1 MLVEVLKEFIILFGE
16 LAALFLVISFIV
28 GFLQSKFSN
37 DRLKQILSRGSSI
50 TNSIIGATIGLLTPF
65 CTCSTIPLLIGLF
78 QSNAPFGGAMS
89 FLFASPL
96 LNPAV
101 IILFI
106 TFFGPK
112 ATIIYVSIIFGF
124 SVIAGIILEKMG
136 FKKYIKPIASPKT
149 CCSGCGCGDHTNKS
163 LSPTKAAI
171 ANSKDL
177 FKKIFPFLIIVA
189 TVGSII
195 KTLVPNAYV
204 MMLSAGYNEFISV
217 PLAAILGIPMYIRT
231 ETMIPIG
238 LVLFEKGLGM
248 GTIIALLVG
257 GAGLSVPE
265 LVLLNTIF
273 EKKLAFTIILS
284 IFTVAVTIGIIFNL
298 LY

>member
-1 MLVEVLKEFIILFGE
+1 MLENVLKEFLILFAE
-16 LAALFLVISFIV
+16 LAVLFLVISFIV

-37 DRLKQILSRGSSI
+37 DRLKRILSKGNTI
-50 TNSIIGATIGLLTPF
+50 TNSVIGATIGLLTPF

-101 IILFI
+101 VVLFI
-106 TFFGPK
+106 TFFGVK

-124 SVIAGIILEKMG
+124 SILAGIFLEKMG
-136 FKKYIKPIASPKT
+136 FRKYIKPIASPKT
-149 CCSGCGCGDHTNKS
+149 CGCGCGRHSPKS
-163 LSPTKAAI
+163 QTDMQSAVA
-171 ANSKDL
+171 SSMEL
-177 FKKIFPFLIIVA
+177 FKKIFPFLILVA
-189 TVGSII
+189 VVGSII
-195 KTLVPNAYV
+195 KGLVPNTYV
-204 MMLSAGYNEFISV
+204 MMLSSGHNEFISV

-238 LVLFEKGLGM
+238 MVLFEKGLGM

-273 EKKLAFTIILS
+273 EKKLAFTIIFS
-284 IFTVAVTIGIIFNL
+284 IFSVAVLTGIIFNL

>member
-1 MLVEVLKEFIILFGE
+1 MLEKVLKEFFILLSELTILFLG
-16 LAALFLVISFIV
+16 ISFFV
-28 GFLQSKFSN
+28 AFLQNKLSN
-37 DRLKQILSRGSSI
+37 DRLKKILSRGNTVI
-50 TNSIIGATIGLLTPF
+50 NSLIGATIGLITPF

-78 QSNAPFGGAMS
+78 KSNAPFGGAMS

-101 IILFI
+101 VILFI

-124 SVIAGIILEKMG
+124 SVIAGILLEKLG
-136 FKKYIKPIASPKT
+136 FRKYIRPIAAPKA
-149 CCSGCGCGDHTNKS
+149 CCSGCGCDNHSVESPSIMKS
-163 LSPTKAAI
+163 SILS
-171 ANSKDL
+171 SFDML
-177 FKKIFPFLIIVA
+177 KKIFPFLLLVA
-189 TVGSII
+189 TIGALIQGFLPDNYLSI
-195 KTLVPNAYV
+195 
-204 MMLSAGYNEFISV
+204 LSSGYNEFISV
-217 PLAAILGIPMYIRT
+217 PMAAILGIPMYIRT

-238 LVLFEKGLGM
+238 LFLAKKGLGM
-248 GTIIALLVG
+248 GTIIALLIG

-273 EKKLAFTIILS
+273 KKKLAFTIILC
-284 IFTVAVTIGIIFNL
+284 IFTVAVGSGIIFNI